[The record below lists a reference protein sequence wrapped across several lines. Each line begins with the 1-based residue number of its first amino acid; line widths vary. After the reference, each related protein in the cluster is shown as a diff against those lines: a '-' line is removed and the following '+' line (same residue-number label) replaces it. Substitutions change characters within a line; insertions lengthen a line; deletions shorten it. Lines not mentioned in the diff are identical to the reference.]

1 MQVAFFLICLEY
13 LKIMIIMLAIIIK
26 PHLHLL
32 PNLLEEVSNSKQNI
46 PMRAEMF
53 ELGGLCVWNGGCTW
67 VWNKGEGLGFM
78 GSTSIGHYKDSHR
91 NRRSDGLVVERRDCH
106 YQMVLEKDPKGQLH
120 FYQNVMNSMVYQSR
134 QVWHCSLYYS
144 RRNRRVYGALICI
157 YLMEKV
163 HINLCLSLPG
173 III

>member
-53 ELGGLCVWNGGCTW
+53 ELGGLCV
-67 VWNKGEGLGFM
+67 
-78 GSTSIGHYKDSHR
+78 
-91 NRRSDGLVVERRDCH
+91 
-106 YQMVLEKDPKGQLH
+106 
-120 FYQNVMNSMVYQSR
+120 
-134 QVWHCSLYYS
+134 
-144 RRNRRVYGALICI
+144 
-157 YLMEKV
+157 
-163 HINLCLSLPG
+163 
-173 III
+173 